1 MKLAAVAVLLC
12 TMAMAQ
18 SSNSTET
25 PKADVIFRNAN
36 IYTGLKDRSTF
47 GETQRRAEALA
58 IRGDRV
64 VAIGGNSE
72 IIKLSAGKMLARY
85 STELNQITREP
96 PPVNCEI
103 EIKRCVGARLAGKER
118 KHL

>member
-12 TMAMAQ
+12 TIAMAQ

-47 GETQRRAEALA
+47 GETQRRAEAMA

-64 VAIGGNSE
+64 LAIGGNGE
-72 IIKLSAGKMLARY
+72 ITSPTWCSRPTSSRSGCCSSAARW
-85 STELNQITREP
+85 P
-96 PPVNCEI
+96 
-103 EIKRCVGARLAGKER
+103 
-118 KHL
+118 